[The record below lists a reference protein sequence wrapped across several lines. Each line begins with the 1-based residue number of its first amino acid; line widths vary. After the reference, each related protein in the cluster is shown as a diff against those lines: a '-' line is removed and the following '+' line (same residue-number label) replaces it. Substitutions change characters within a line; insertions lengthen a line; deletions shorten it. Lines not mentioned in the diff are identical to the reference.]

1 MDKRGLDKLKSIELF
16 EGKTVDEVFKTIFD
30 YSIEERNAALD
41 TFKEF
46 KGHIKDGD
54 DLFMSGD
61 KPQGYLDS
69 AHKATENIIKLMN
82 AAQKLVTVE
91 EDKSNDI
98 SATDIL
104 DILDKQGVAPDR
116 FVDRDSEDEK
126 KEEKKDDK
134 AMKEI
139 KFPKLKKQGD
149 WYV

>member
-1 MDKRGLDKLKSIELF
+1 MDKKGLDKLKSIELF

-46 KGHIKDGD
+46 KAHIKDGD

-91 EDKSNDI
+91 EDKGNDI

-116 FVDRDSEDEK
+116 FVREEEK
-126 KEEKKDDK
+126 PEEKKDDK

-149 WYV
+149 

>member
-1 MDKRGLDKLKSIELF
+1 MDKSGIDKLKSIELF

-46 KGHIKDGD
+46 KAHIKDGD

-91 EDKSNDI
+91 EDKGNDI

-116 FVDRDSEDEK
+116 FKANEEPE
-126 KEEKKDDK
+126 EEKKDDK

-149 WYV
+149 

>member
-1 MDKRGLDKLKSIELF
+1 MMDKSGIDKLKSIELF

-46 KGHIKDGD
+46 KAHIKDGD

-91 EDKSNDI
+91 EDKGNDI

-116 FVDRDSEDEK
+116 FVDRNSQEEK

-149 WYV
+149 